1 MKLRQ
6 KAGFTL
12 VDSIV
17 AILILSI
24 AVTVFAL
31 VYPGIKISKNARAK
45 LIANSVAE
53 KRINELK
60 GTDFASLL
68 VVTSQAFVDTDLNQ
82 LQNAFGVF
90 SIALYDADGDTVP
103 ENDIKLLTVTITW
116 QDSEQR
122 TLTLTSLATEGG
134 LGN

>member
-1 MKLRQ
+1 M
-6 KAGFTL
+6 
-12 VDSIV
+12 
-17 AILILSI
+17 
-24 AVTVFAL
+24 
-31 VYPGIKISKNARAK
+31 
-45 LIANSVAE
+45 AE